1 MHAVVLVGS
10 TAKGEGGGEVG
21 VEGEVG
27 MEDALCSLVQPCN
40 QNHFPVLPGKETT
53 ESKIVRIINN

>member
-1 MHAVVLVGS
+1 
-10 TAKGEGGGEVG
+10 

-53 ESKIVRIINN
+53 QSKIVRIINN